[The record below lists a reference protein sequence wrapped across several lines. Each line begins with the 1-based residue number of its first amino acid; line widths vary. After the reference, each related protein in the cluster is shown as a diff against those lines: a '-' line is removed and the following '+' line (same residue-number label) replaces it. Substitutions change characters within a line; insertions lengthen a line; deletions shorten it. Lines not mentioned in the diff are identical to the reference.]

1 MVSVP
6 LANLNALLTAWF
18 AVLPGTPGVQGRPGG
33 CMEGVTNRQLASCVS
48 RQQQQQQ
55 QQQAPLPALVLL
67 QPPQQTTSSS
77 WTQAWLRAWRHC

>member
-1 MVSVP
+1 VCGAQVECDVLDSC
-6 LANLNALLTAWF
+6 LLFTACAL
-18 AVLPGTPGVQGRPGG
+18 Q
-33 CMEGVTNRQLASCVS
+33 TNRQLASCVS
-48 RQQQQQQ
+48 RQQQQQ